1 MAGSPV
7 ISKRLNSKTAI
18 LAASAALA
26 ASIFSQVPASAATSV
41 NSATV
46 ATSANSANA
55 MPVTG
60 AIAAIPTDIPSVHIV
75 PGSVIN
81 LVSSESKVPVR
92 IQNDF
97 DSEIR
102 VHVHM
107 LPSNPRVT
115 VPNAVEVVVPASSGI
130 NAQVPVKAIGNGKVF
145 LIVWLTTFS
154 GLRLTE
160 NSHLQMNVNAGIET
174 TMLIVFG
181 AVVAGLGTVGVLRT
195 RSKLR
200 RKAALESNDPEAL
213 LS

>member
-7 ISKRLNSKTAI
+7 TLKSPFQKTATWVV
-18 LAASAALA
+18 LAALA
-26 ASIFSQVPASAATSV
+26 ASIFSAAPAEASIS
-41 NSATV
+41 
-46 ATSANSANA
+46 TSARAETALGSL
-55 MPVTG
+55 
-60 AIAAIPTDIPSVHIV
+60 PTDIPSIHIV
-75 PGSVIN
+75 AGSVIN

-102 VHVHM
+102 VQVHM
-107 LPSNPRVT
+107 LPSNTRVT
-115 VPNAVEVVVPASSGI
+115 VPNSVEVVVPANSGL

-160 NSHLQMNVNAGIET
+160 NAHLQMNVNAGIELA
-174 TMLIVFG
+174 MLITFG
-181 AVVAGLGTVGVLRT
+181 IGIVALGTIGVLRT

-200 RKAALESNDPEAL
+200 RKARLEAADASAADLSAADLSEADL
-213 LS
+213 A

>member
-1 MAGSPV
+1 MAGPPV
-7 ISKRLNSKTAI
+7 IFEPLTRKTAI
-18 LAASAALA
+18 LAALAALA
-26 ASIFSQVPASAATSV
+26 ASIFSANPAAANVSRGP
-41 NSATV
+41 V
-46 ATSANSANA
+46 ALANPRANSSVSQVHSAL
-55 MPVTG
+55 
-60 AIAAIPTDIPSVHIV
+60 PTDIPGVRIV

-81 LVSSESKVPVR
+81 LVASESKVPVR
-92 IQNDF
+92 IQNSF

-115 VPNAVEVVVPASSGI
+115 VPNAVEVVVPANSGI

-160 NSHLQMNVNAGIET
+160 NAHLQMNVNAGIET
-174 TMLIVFG
+174 VMLIVFG
-181 AVVAGLGTVGVLRT
+181 TLVAALGTIGVLRT
-195 RSKLR
+195 RRKLR
-200 RKAALESNDPEAL
+200 LKAKLEAQLEAD

>member
-1 MAGSPV
+1 MIFEPLT
-7 ISKRLNSKTAI
+7 RKTAI
-18 LAASAALA
+18 LAALAALA
-26 ASIFSQVPASAATSV
+26 ASIFSANPAAANVS
-41 NSATV
+41 SGPV
-46 ATSANSANA
+46 ALANPRANSSVSQVHSAL
-55 MPVTG
+55 
-60 AIAAIPTDIPSVHIV
+60 PTDIPGVRIV

-81 LVSSESKVPVR
+81 LVASESKVPVR
-92 IQNDF
+92 IQNSF

-115 VPNAVEVVVPASSGI
+115 VPNAVEVVVPANSGI

-160 NSHLQMNVNAGIET
+160 NAHLQMNVNAGIET
-174 TMLIVFG
+174 VMLIVFG
-181 AVVAGLGTVGVLRT
+181 TLVAALGTIGVLRT
-195 RSKLR
+195 RRKLR
-200 RKAALESNDPEAL
+200 LKAKLEAQLEAD

>member
-1 MAGSPV
+1 MAGPPV
-7 ISKRLNSKTAI
+7 KSFGLLKRIALVT
-18 LAASAALA
+18 ASAAVA
-26 ASIFSQVPASAATSV
+26 ASIFS
-41 NSATV
+41 
-46 ATSANSANA
+46 ANPANA
-55 MPVTG
+55 TPAPVS
-60 AIAAIPTDIPSVHIV
+60 AQAHLALPVAAIPTDIPSIHIV

-107 LPSNPRVT
+107 LPSNPRVS
-115 VPNAVEVVVPASSGI
+115 VPQAVEVVVPASSGI

-154 GLRLTE
+154 GIRLTE
-160 NSHLQMNVNAGIET
+160 NSNLQMNVNAGIET
-174 TMLIVFG
+174 AMLVVFASLIV
-181 AVVAGLGTVGVLRT
+181 ALGTVGVLRT
-195 RSKLR
+195 RSKRR
-200 RKAALESNDPEAL
+200 RKARLETDLEAG

>member
-1 MAGSPV
+1 MAGPPV
-7 ISKRLNSKTAI
+7 IFEPLTRKTAI
-18 LAASAALA
+18 LAALAALA
-26 ASIFSQVPASAATSV
+26 ASIFSANPAAANVS
-41 NSATV
+41 SGPV
-46 ATSANSANA
+46 ALANPRANSSVSQVHSAL
-55 MPVTG
+55 
-60 AIAAIPTDIPSVHIV
+60 PTDIPGVRIV

-81 LVSSESKVPVR
+81 LVASESKVPVR
-92 IQNDF
+92 IQNSF

-115 VPNAVEVVVPASSGI
+115 VPNAVEVVVPANSGI

-160 NSHLQMNVNAGIET
+160 NAHLQMNVNAGIET
-174 TMLIVFG
+174 VMLIVFG
-181 AVVAGLGTVGVLRT
+181 TLVAALGTIGVLRT
-195 RSKLR
+195 RRKLR
-200 RKAALESNDPEAL
+200 LKAKLEAQLEAD

>member
-7 ISKRLNSKTAI
+7 IFKEFFRKTAVVV
-18 LAASAALA
+18 ASAALA
-26 ASIFSQVPASAATSV
+26 ASIFSPSSASAASALTSK
-41 NSATV
+41 SEL
-46 ATSANSANA
+46 
-55 MPVTG
+55 
-60 AIAAIPTDIPSVHIV
+60 PTDIPSVRIV

-97 DSEIR
+97 DTDVR
-102 VHVHM
+102 VDVHM

-115 VPNAVEVVVPASSGI
+115 VPNAVEVVVPANSGI

-154 GLRLTE
+154 GLRLTD
-160 NSHLQMNVNAGIET
+160 NAHLQMNVNAGIET
-174 TMLIVFG
+174 AMLVVF
-181 AVVAGLGTVGVLRT
+181 AVLVVGLGSVGVLRT
-195 RSKLR
+195 RRKLR
-200 RKAALESNDPEAL
+200 HKSKVEAEQGVE

>member
-7 ISKRLNSKTAI
+7 NLTNLLRKTAI
-18 LAASAALA
+18 LTTTAALA
-26 ASIFSQVPASAATSV
+26 ASIFSANPALAA
-41 NSATV
+41 
-46 ATSANSANA
+46 ANA
-55 MPVTG
+55 SL
-60 AIAAIPTDIPSVHIV
+60 PTDIPGVRIV

-92 IQNDF
+92 IQNSF

-115 VPNAVEVVVPASSGI
+115 VPNAVEVVVPANSGI
-130 NAQVPVKAIGNGKVF
+130 NDQVPVKAIGNGKVF

-174 TMLIVFG
+174 AMLIVFG
-181 AVVAGLGTVGVLRT
+181 SLVVGLGVVGVLRT
-195 RSKLR
+195 RRKLR
-200 RKAALESNDPEAL
+200 RKAQLEAALDAGLGADQS
-213 LS
+213 

>member
-1 MAGSPV
+1 MAGAPV
-7 ISKRLNSKTAI
+7 RSFGFLRKIAI
-18 LAASAALA
+18 VTASAALA
-26 ASIFSQVPASAATSV
+26 ASIFSANPANALSAPV
-41 NSATV
+41 SAT
-46 ATSANSANA
+46 ASSQARIAS
-55 MPVTG
+55 PV
-60 AIAAIPTDIPSVHIV
+60 AAIPTDIPSIHIV

-107 LPSNPRVT
+107 LPSNPRVS
-115 VPNAVEVVVPASSGI
+115 VPQAVEVVVPASSGI

-154 GLRLTE
+154 GIRLTE
-160 NSHLQMNVNAGIET
+160 NSNLQMNVNAGIET
-174 TMLIVFG
+174 AMLVVFASLIV
-181 AVVAGLGTVGVLRT
+181 ALGTVGVLRT
-195 RSKLR
+195 RSKRR
-200 RKAALESNDPEAL
+200 RKARLETDLEAG

>member
-1 MAGSPV
+1 MRSFGFLRK
-7 ISKRLNSKTAI
+7 IAI
-18 LAASAALA
+18 VTASAALA
-26 ASIFSQVPASAATSV
+26 ASIFS
-41 NSATV
+41 
-46 ATSANSANA
+46 ANPANA
-55 MPVTG
+55 LSSPVSET
-60 AIAAIPTDIPSVHIV
+60 ASSQARIASPVAAIPTDIPSIHIV

-107 LPSNPRVT
+107 LPSNPRVS
-115 VPNAVEVVVPASSGI
+115 VPQAVEVVVPASSGI

-154 GLRLTE
+154 GIRLTE
-160 NSHLQMNVNAGIET
+160 NSNLQMNVNAGIET
-174 TMLIVFG
+174 AMLVVFASLIV
-181 AVVAGLGTVGVLRT
+181 ALGTVGVLRT
-195 RSKLR
+195 RSKRR
-200 RKAALESNDPEAL
+200 RKARLETDLEAG

>member
-1 MAGSPV
+1 MKNPGIPFALRPL
-7 ISKRLNSKTAI
+7 IATLT
-18 LAASAALA
+18 LLAALA
-26 ASIFSQVPASAATSV
+26 ASIFSANPALAVSQLPSDL
-41 NSATV
+41 
-46 ATSANSANA
+46 
-55 MPVTG
+55 
-60 AIAAIPTDIPSVHIV
+60 PTDIPSVRIV

-102 VHVHM
+102 VQVHM
-107 LPSNPRVT
+107 LPSNPRVV

-174 TMLIVFG
+174 TMLVIFG
-181 AVVAGLGTVGVLRT
+181 VSVVGLGTIGVLRT
-195 RSKLR
+195 RRKLR
-200 RKAALESNDPEAL
+200 RKARMESAGQLDEAPQ
-213 LS
+213 S

>member
-1 MAGSPV
+1 V
-7 ISKRLNSKTAI
+7 IFEPLTRKTAI
-18 LAASAALA
+18 LAALAALA
-26 ASIFSQVPASAATSV
+26 ASIFSANPAAANVS
-41 NSATV
+41 SGPV
-46 ATSANSANA
+46 ALANPRANSSVSQVHSAL
-55 MPVTG
+55 
-60 AIAAIPTDIPSVHIV
+60 PTDIPGVRIV

-81 LVSSESKVPVR
+81 LVASESKVPVR
-92 IQNDF
+92 IQNSF

-115 VPNAVEVVVPASSGI
+115 VPNAVEVVVPANSGI

-160 NSHLQMNVNAGIET
+160 NAHLQMNVNAGIET
-174 TMLIVFG
+174 VMLIVFG
-181 AVVAGLGTVGVLRT
+181 TLVAALGTIGVLRT
-195 RSKLR
+195 RRKLR
-200 RKAALESNDPEAL
+200 LKAKLEAQLEAD

>member
-1 MAGSPV
+1 MILNPFL
-7 ISKRLNSKTAI
+7 KRIAKLTIA
-18 LAASAALA
+18 AALA
-26 ASIFSQVPASAATSV
+26 ASIFSPNSASAASKY
-41 NSATV
+41 
-46 ATSANSANA
+46 
-55 MPVTG
+55 
-60 AIAAIPTDIPSVHIV
+60 PTDLPTDVPSVHIV

-102 VHVHM
+102 VQVHM
-107 LPSNPRVT
+107 LPSNPRVV

-160 NSHLQMNVNAGIET
+160 NAHLQMNVNAGIET
-174 TMLIVFG
+174 AMLIVFG
-181 AVVAGLGTVGVLRT
+181 VLVIGLGVIGVLRT

-200 RKAALESNDPEAL
+200 RKARLEAAENS
-213 LS
+213 

>member
-1 MAGSPV
+1 M
-7 ISKRLNSKTAI
+7 ILKRILSKVATVTLT
-18 LAASAALA
+18 AALA
-26 ASIFSQVPASAATSV
+26 ASIFSP
-41 NSATV
+41 NSAT
-46 ATSANSANA
+46 
-55 MPVTG
+55 
-60 AIAAIPTDIPSVHIV
+60 AASKLPTELPTDIPSVHIV

-81 LVSSESKVPVR
+81 LVSTESKVPVR

-97 DSEIR
+97 DSEVR
-102 VHVHM
+102 VQVHM

-160 NSHLQMNVNAGIET
+160 NAHLQMNVNAGIET
-174 TMLIVFG
+174 AMLAVFG
-181 AVVAGLGTVGVLRT
+181 AIVLTLGTVGVLRT

-200 RKAALESNDPEAL
+200 RKARLEAAEGDAS
-213 LS
+213 